1 LKVHKLKCSH
11 PLLVL
16 LVKATLLLVSVMQ
29 EDSVFTHRVTL
40 IIVKEL
46 AKFLVECIDHMEHW
60 LGRYTTNISPMNDCK
75 DMIEIR

>member
-1 LKVHKLKCSH
+1 
-11 PLLVL
+11 
-16 LVKATLLLVSVMQ
+16 MQ